1 MQRNKRIVLTPVLFL
16 ISVVLC
22 ATFLSVIFN
31 VSAQNA
37 FAENYI
43 SAASSVNAEAQLLNT
58 TNTDV
63 AHKAYV
69 LAIETED
76 DAVITIG
83 ESSDSNSQKL
93 PGWAIAVIVLAVGF
107 VAVMLAAGF
116 AWFYLKKKKNKNN

>member
-43 SAASSVNAEAQLLNT
+43 SAVSSVNAEAQLLNT

-93 PGWAIAVIVLAVGF
+93 PGWAIAVIVVAFGF
-107 VAVMLAAGF
+107 VAVMLALGF
-116 AWFYLKKKKNKNN
+116 AWFYLKKKKK